1 MRGETE
7 VFVDDLVSF
16 FEELGSGGNSEVEL
30 LTVEG
35 KYLLVND
42 R

>member
-16 FEELGSGGNSEVEL
+16 LEELGSGGSSEVEL

-35 KYLLVND
+35 KYLLVNE